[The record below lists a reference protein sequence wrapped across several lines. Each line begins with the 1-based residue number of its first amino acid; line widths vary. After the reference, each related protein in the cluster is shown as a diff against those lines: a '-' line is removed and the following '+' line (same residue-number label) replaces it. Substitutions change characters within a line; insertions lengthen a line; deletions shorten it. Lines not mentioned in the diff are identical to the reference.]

1 MRRETES
8 TSFDIVVIGGGMV
21 GAVLAVALERAGF
34 AVGLVEAK
42 RPPAFDASGDYDLRV
57 SAIAPG
63 PRRLLENLGLW
74 EPVAARRVSPYR
86 GMRVWDAGGRALL
99 EFEHSALGLPELGHI
114 VENNL
119 IVDAAWAALGGVR
132 VFCPAM
138 LKTLKVGA
146 DAASVELDDGRRLSA
161 SLVVGAEGA
170 NSPVRRLA
178 GIPTVGWSYRQRCT
192 VGSVTPEKPHRAIAW
207 QRFTPTGPVAFLPL
221 ADGRCSLAWH
231 ADEPLADE
239 LAALDDATFCARL
252 THASDG
258 VLGEIRSVGRRAAF
272 PLRLLHAADYA
283 RERVALVGDA
293 AHVVHPMAGQGVNL
307 GLLDAAVLADVLER
321 GREAG
326 RDPGDAALLRRY
338 QRPRKTENL
347 AMLAATDVFK
357 HVFGNRHPVAA
368 FLRDRAI
375 AAADGLAPVKQT
387 MMRHAAGLA
396 PSGGELPRLLR

>member
-1 MRRETES
+1 MKKNA
-8 TSFDIVVIGGGMV
+8 FDIVIIGGGMV
-21 GAVLAVALERAGF
+21 GAVLAVALDRAGF
-34 AVGLVEAK
+34 RVGLVEAR

-74 EPVAARRVSPYR
+74 ESIAARRVSPYR
-86 GMRVWDAGGRALL
+86 GMRVWDAGGKALL
-99 EFEHSALGLPELGHI
+99 EFEHTALGLPELGHI

-119 IVDAAWAALGGVR
+119 VVDAAWAALGGVR
-132 VFCPAM
+132 LFCPAM
-138 LKTLKVGA
+138 LESLTVTA
-146 DAASVELDDGRRLSA
+146 DAATVTLDDGRRLSA
-161 SLVVGAEGA
+161 ALVVGAEGA
-170 NSPVRRLA
+170 NSPVRRSA
-178 GIPTVGWSYRQRCT
+178 GIPTVGWPYRQRCT

-231 ADEPLADE
+231 TDDPLADE
-239 LAALDDATFCARL
+239 LAELDDAAFCKRL
-252 THASDG
+252 TEASG
-258 VLGEIRSVGRRAAF
+258 GALGEIRAVGSRAAF
-272 PLRLLHAADYA
+272 PLRVQHAADYV
-283 RERVALVGDA
+283 RERIALVGDA

-307 GLLDAAVLADVLER
+307 GLLDVATLADVLER
-321 GREAG
+321 GREEG

-357 HVFGNRHPVAA
+357 HLFGSRHPLPA

-375 AAADGLAPVKQT
+375 AAADGLAPVKRT
-387 MMRHAAGLA
+387 LMRHATGLA
-396 PSGGELPRLLR
+396 PPPGGELPRLLR